1 MKNKVLMGLAA
12 IAMVAVLS
20 SCGKKPQ
27 VEIDATNAAIE
38 AAKTAEA
45 AVYVPAEFKAV
56 QDSMSVINADVA
68 AQESKLF
75 KKFGP
80 AKAKLAST
88 LTLANKVAADAVA
101 KKAEVK
107 KAVEDG
113 MAAIKVV
120 IEENKTLI
128 AKAPK
133 GKEGKAVLEQMTT
146 EMTTIEASVVEAQG
160 LYDKGAYM
168 DALNKVKAANDRAT
182 GINTELKDAI
192 AKVKGGKAPV
202 AAPAKAP
209 ATAPAKAPAKTPAKT
224 PAKAPVK
231 K

>member
-45 AVYVPAEFKAV
+45 AVYVPAEFAAV
-56 QDSMSVINADVA
+56 QDSMNAVMADITT
-68 AQESKLF
+68 QESKLF

-80 AKAKLAST
+80 AKEKLAAT
-88 LTLANKVAADAVA
+88 LTLANQVAANAAV
-101 KKAEVK
+101 KKEEVK
-107 KAVEDG
+107 KEVETG
-113 MAAIKVV
+113 MTAIKAV
-120 IEENKTLI
+120 IEENKTLMT
-128 AKAPK
+128 KAPK
-133 GKEGKAVLEQMTT
+133 GKEGAAVLAQMKT
-146 EMTTIEASVVEAQG
+146 EMATIEVSVVEAQG
-160 LYDKGAYM
+160 LYDKGTYM
-168 DALNKVKAANDRAT
+168 DALNKVKAANERAT

-192 AKVKGGKAPV
+192 AKVKG
-202 AAPAKAP
+202 
-209 ATAPAKAPAKTPAKT
+209 
-224 PAKAPVK
+224 K

>member
-56 QDSMSVINADVA
+56 QDSMNSVMADIT

-80 AKAKLAST
+80 AKVKLAAT
-88 LTLANKVAADAVA
+88 LTLANQVAANAAV
-101 KKAEVK
+101 KKEEVK
-107 KAVEDG
+107 KEVETG
-113 MAAIKVV
+113 ITALKAV
-120 IEENKTLI
+120 IEENKTLM

-133 GKEGKAVLEQMTT
+133 GKEGAAVLEQMKT

-160 LYDKGAYM
+160 LFDKGAYM
-168 DALNKVKAANDRAT
+168 DALNKVKAANERAT

-192 AKVKGGKAPV
+192 AKVKARK
-202 AAPAKAP
+202 
-209 ATAPAKAPAKTPAKT
+209 
-224 PAKAPVK
+224 
-231 K
+231 